1 MAGARCTPRTRAL
14 PLFLALLL
22 AAAATL
28 PRAARAQN
36 CSETLQ
42 SAVQGLLGFRFQATR
57 GVPFTSFEADID
69 STELYAFFNITLQP
83 GEVSSIEYRLGFGSV
98 LDRGFEFDP
107 TNGVISGTPRDVGS
121 NYADIEVHVFPP
133 TSGPGA
139 RKRRMPPPP
148 PPLPGGF
155 GGTAPPPPGALGKT
169 SLPPLYIDVKEAAL
183 LEDTEQIALL
193 TMYIGEYFEFTP
205 RLATNRT
212 QTTAFSLVRTLPPGI
227 TLNTTTGVISGV
239 PTNAD
244 EYDDGI
250 IVIRQEGSQGS
261 FLILEVGEIDV
272 VGEDCDEED
281 NGPNGLPCLNG
292 GLCVDNVTF
301 DGAYTCLCPADTVLP
316 NCQLPSAS
324 SDSSASEDIRLGVSI
339 SAGVFAFFSA
349 LVILYLFNRYNSAKI
364 VPLQQY
370 IPPPVDEWEFDRAR
384 LFDQKYLGEGNF
396 GTVIKATTASIRG
409 RHGGV
414 IVAVKKCGVTA
425 GGAENRKEQLSLE
438 PKELPSDPLQRT
450 TVIEQ
455 MRRFVNEANAMKRFD
470 HPHVLCLL
478 GVCLQ
483 DAPLCVITEFM
494 ENGDLHN
501 FLRAHHEI
509 QVKGLTNMAADVSSG
524 LAYLHSQKFVHG
536 DLACRNCLV
545 NENMVVKISDFGMS
559 KDTSYKGYY
568 HRASSQNVPVP
579 VRWMAP
585 ECLKFG
591 EYTTQGD
598 VWSLGVLIWELMTHC
613 EMPYPAL
620 GNQEVF
626 DKVVN
631 GYRMPKPPL
640 APPAVYEVMTRCWAA
655 SPRRRPQASEIMN
668 IMQGIS
674 DAIEVAPVRQR
685 RVSWSRMTP
694 ELKGNTA
701 ATNGTQR
708 RGSLAL
714 ASREDANSTPAP
726 NPPQKARRR
735 SGALTAPDMRR
746 PSQVESVEE
755 TDADGGGSE
764 YVTLAQ
770 QQQRNS
776 GPAMYSAGH
785 DTAMYV
791 PPEQQRQQQQQ
802 QQQQVQSPG
811 GAMYTP
817 VAAQAG
823 NGTLYTPVE
832 AQGGV
837 NGDMYTPVEAQGGQ
851 PAPELYDP
859 VEATGFHGAI
869 ALHGPA
875 SRAQAS
881 AAAPGVIEFERPG
894 GAAECRVSMMTDDC
908 GGSQRQHSEAVD
920 AQSPLSPSPSANNY
934 GRYLSDKE
942 MQELAAS
949 DGLARAASRDTLRT
963 QLTETDL

>member
-1 MAGARCTPRTRAL
+1 
-14 PLFLALLL
+14 
-22 AAAATL
+22 
-28 PRAARAQN
+28 
-36 CSETLQ
+36 
-42 SAVQGLLGFRFQATR
+42 
-57 GVPFTSFEADID
+57 
-69 STELYAFFNITLQP
+69 
-83 GEVSSIEYRLGFGSV
+83 
-98 LDRGFEFDP
+98 
-107 TNGVISGTPRDVGS
+107 
-121 NYADIEVHVFPP
+121 
-133 TSGPGA
+133 
-139 RKRRMPPPP
+139 
-148 PPLPGGF
+148 
-155 GGTAPPPPGALGKT
+155 
-169 SLPPLYIDVKEAAL
+169 
-183 LEDTEQIALL
+183 
-193 TMYIGEYFEFTP
+193 
-205 RLATNRT
+205 
-212 QTTAFSLVRTLPPGI
+212 
-227 TLNTTTGVISGV
+227 
-239 PTNAD
+239 
-244 EYDDGI
+244 
-250 IVIRQEGSQGS
+250 
-261 FLILEVGEIDV
+261 
-272 VGEDCDEED
+272 
-281 NGPNGLPCLNG
+281 
-292 GLCVDNVTF
+292 
-301 DGAYTCLCPADTVLP
+301 
-316 NCQLPSAS
+316 
-324 SDSSASEDIRLGVSI
+324 
-339 SAGVFAFFSA
+339 
-349 LVILYLFNRYNSAKI
+349 
-364 VPLQQY
+364 
-370 IPPPVDEWEFDRAR
+370 
-384 LFDQKYLGEGNF
+384 
-396 GTVIKATTASIRG
+396 
-409 RHGGV
+409 
-414 IVAVKKCGVTA
+414 
-425 GGAENRKEQLSLE
+425 
-438 PKELPSDPLQRT
+438 
-450 TVIEQ
+450 
-455 MRRFVNEANAMKRFD
+455 
-470 HPHVLCLL
+470 
-478 GVCLQ
+478 
-483 DAPLCVITEFM
+483 
-494 ENGDLHN
+494 
-501 FLRAHHEI
+501 
-509 QVKGLTNMAADVSSG
+509 
-524 LAYLHSQKFVHG
+524 
-536 DLACRNCLV
+536 
-545 NENMVVKISDFGMS
+545 
-559 KDTSYKGYY
+559 
-568 HRASSQNVPVP
+568 
-579 VRWMAP
+579 
-585 ECLKFG
+585 
-591 EYTTQGD
+591 
-598 VWSLGVLIWELMTHC
+598 
-613 EMPYPAL
+613 MPYPAL

-626 DKVVN
+626 DKGMFVCRACVRPRHVAV
-631 GYRMPKPPL
+631 GAVRSVAPLLTVPLPPPRHSRQRLPHAQTAAGAAGRLRGHDPLLGRL
-640 APPAVYEVMTRCWAA
+640 AAAAATGQRNHEHYAGQTRAGGDPFGSCFLLLCLLDLGLFLSFFPLVSSTDLLS
-655 SPRRRPQASEIMN
+655 SPHPLL
-668 IMQGIS
+668 QGIS